1 MKIAIIG
8 AGISG
13 LTAAHYLRDRHEL
26 TLYESADRIGGHTA
40 TVDVDWQGRNYSID
54 TGFIVYND
62 WTYPN
67 FIELLADLGVDTSP
81 TEMSFSVRC
90 DNSGLEYGGNNL
102 NTLFAQRSN
111 LLRPSFH
118 GMLRDILRFNREA
131 VRDLDDGRIA
141 ATTTL
146 GDYLSENRYG
156 SAFIDKYLL
165 PMGCA
170 IWSASTQRMIDF
182 PLLFFVRFFKN
193 HGLLSVNNRPQ
204 WYVIKGGSRS
214 YLQPLT
220 LGLQDRIRLNA
231 QIESVRRGQGSVEL
245 TMADGRQLQYDQVVF
260 ACHSDQALALLGD
273 ATAAEREALGA
284 IPYQSNE
291 VVLHTDD
298 SLLPRRRSAWSSWNY
313 WLREL
318 RQERAVLNYNMNILQ
333 GLESDTTFV
342 VTLNATES
350 IDPAKIIGQY
360 NYSHPVFSLAGI
372 SAAQNI
378 ESFNGLNRSWF
389 AGAYLGNGFHEDG
402 VVSGKR
408 VAAAINRLAAASGDK
423 SQAREAPLH
432 A

>member
-67 FIELLADLGVDTSP
+67 FIELLGDLGVDTSP

-182 PLLFFVRFFKN
+182 PLLFFVRFF
-193 HGLLSVNNRPQ
+193 
-204 WYVIKGGSRS
+204 I
-214 YLQPLT
+214 
-220 LGLQDRIRLNA
+220 
-231 QIESVRRGQGSVEL
+231 
-245 TMADGRQLQYDQVVF
+245 
-260 ACHSDQALALLGD
+260 
-273 ATAAEREALGA
+273 
-284 IPYQSNE
+284 
-291 VVLHTDD
+291 
-298 SLLPRRRSAWSSWNY
+298 
-313 WLREL
+313 
-318 RQERAVLNYNMNILQ
+318 
-333 GLESDTTFV
+333 
-342 VTLNATES
+342 
-350 IDPAKIIGQY
+350 
-360 NYSHPVFSLAGI
+360 
-372 SAAQNI
+372 
-378 ESFNGLNRSWF
+378 
-389 AGAYLGNGFHEDG
+389 
-402 VVSGKR
+402 
-408 VAAAINRLAAASGDK
+408 
-423 SQAREAPLH
+423 
-432 A
+432 